1 MARSPDDVAKDF
13 DLARLPSDFIENPYP
28 YYTALRT
35 HAPVKEL
42 PDGSIFLT
50 RHRDLEYVYKAP
62 SIFISDK
69 KKEFGPKYGVGSPLY
84 EHHTTSLVFNDPP
97 LHTRVRRLIAGALTP
112 RAVRGLEPDLVSL
125 VDTLLDAMS
134 QKGDVDLIEDFA
146 AAIPIEI
153 IGNLLGVPHAD
164 RGPLRGWSLAILG
177 ALEPNPS
184 ANILERGNSSV
195 VEFINY
201 LKMLIDDR
209 RRRPLDPDRDLL
221 TRLLGSNAEG
231 EALTE
236 LELYHQCIFLLNAG
250 HETTTNLIGNGL
262 VLLSEYPE
270 SRERILTKPDVIRS
284 AVEECLR
291 YESSNQLG
299 NRMCIAHT
307 RIGDI
312 EIAPGTPITLCIGA
326 ANRDPDEFFNPEI
339 FDVERAPNR
348 HLAFGTGVHQCVGM
362 NVARLE
368 GAVAIGRFIN
378 RFPGFSI
385 TSRPTRS
392 ERVRFRGFL
401 NIRCNLG

>member
-1 MARSPDDVAKDF
+1 MARSPNDVAKDF

-97 LHTRVRRLIAGALTP
+97 LHTRVRKLIAGALTP

-125 VDTLLDAMS
+125 VDALLDAMS

-184 ANILERGNSSV
+184 VNILERGNSSV

-201 LKMLIDDR
+201 LKVLIDDR

-236 LELYHQCIFLLNAG
+236 ARA
-250 HETTTNLIGNGL
+250 
-262 VLLSEYPE
+262 LSPVHFPSECRTRDHNK
-270 SRERILTKPDVIRS
+270 SHWQRS
-284 AVEECLR
+284 GPA
-291 YESSNQLG
+291 Q
-299 NRMCIAHT
+299 
-307 RIGDI
+307 
-312 EIAPGTPITLCIGA
+312 
-326 ANRDPDEFFNPEI
+326 
-339 FDVERAPNR
+339 
-348 HLAFGTGVHQCVGM
+348 
-362 NVARLE
+362 
-368 GAVAIGRFIN
+368 
-378 RFPGFSI
+378 
-385 TSRPTRS
+385 
-392 ERVRFRGFL
+392 
-401 NIRCNLG
+401 